1 MDDRSIQESNG
12 FNRDNAGRF
21 LRGNRLGRGNPFA
34 KRITRLRSALLKA
47 VTTEDIAE
55 VVQMLMDKAKAGDVA
70 AARELLDR
78 TIGKARQPVDVTSG
92 DGVDD
97 RPVEFTLNIGHK
109 ILPGAMAEQK
119 LLEQGG

>member
-1 MDDRSIQESNG
+1 M
-12 FNRDNAGRF
+12 
-21 LRGNRLGRGNPFA
+21 GRGNPFA

-55 VVQMLMDKAKAGDVA
+55 GVQMLMDKAKAGDVA

-97 RPVEFTLNIGHK
+97 RPVEFTLNIGNK

>member
-1 MDDRSIQESNG
+1 MDDDRIQNVAIG
-12 FNRDNAGRF
+12 RTPTGRF
-21 LRGNRLGRGNPFA
+21 AVGNRGGPGNPFIRRVT
-34 KRITRLRSALLKA
+34 KLRSALLKA

-55 VVQMLMDKAKAGDVA
+55 VVQMLIDKAKAGDVA

-109 ILPGAMAEQK
+109 VLPGAVAEQK